1 MHNSVIKSMYNNF
14 SLLKIGGIKNM
25 VNNKESLK
33 LQDYANMFNA
43 GNIDFKHP
51 YQRSAGQWSKQQ
63 KLDLID
69 SFIVGFDVDAVTL
82 ALKPK
87 KTKSKT
93 YYCIDGVQRISTIC
107 DLISDK
113 LVLPKGFKIA
123 PDNILEE
130 DKVFSELSADERELI
145 ADKKMAVTFIS
156 DWTEDELREVFR
168 RKNNG
173 KPLTSS
179 QKNSIYFDNALYSK
193 ILEITN
199 LDEVNQ
205 KGKKVKNFWNR
216 VIKKGL
222 RKNSEDRA
230 LVMQT
235 LMLLDKHLE
244 EKDENGE
251 VGINT
256 GFLAKD
262 IENYIVT
269 FGSYSEEEQN
279 EALGRVKDASLML
292 NEQFE
297 LMEKQIKDARKSI
310 KNAKE
315 GEDIS
320 QFEATIR
327 TNKLRMKSIK
337 KLTIPMLVAGMARVM
352 ADNKGAGI
360 DAYINKVYELLDF
373 IGEMQNLKS
382 MEREIY
388 LVNAEADEANAS
400 KVRYYKA
407 YNTSGT
413 ADKRNVS
420 ERWKVFRSF
429 TVKEQ

>member
-1 MHNSVIKSMYNNF
+1 MHNSVIKSMYNKL
-14 SLLKIGGIKNM
+14 SLSKIGGIKIM
-25 VNNKESLK
+25 HSKTVEYTLSSLYDK
-33 LQDYANMFNA
+33 CKDNS
-43 GNIDFKHP
+43 IDFKHP
-51 YQRSAGQWSKQQ
+51 LQRSAGQWSKQQ

-69 SFIVGFDVDAVTL
+69 SFLITLPVDPVTL
-82 ALKPK
+82 ALKPGT
-87 KTKSKT
+87 KTKS
-93 YYCIDGVQRISTIC
+93 YYCIDGVQRISTVC
-107 DLISDK
+107 DLMSDK
-113 LVLPKGFKIA
+113 LVLPKGFKLA
-123 PDNILEE
+123 PDKYLEE
-130 DKVFSELSADERELI
+130 DKKFSELSDD
-145 ADKKMAVTFIS
+145 DKRLLSDCCLAASVIS

-179 QKNSIYFDNALYSK
+179 QKNSIYFNNELYSK
-193 ILEITN
+193 ILDITN

>member
-1 MHNSVIKSMYNNF
+1 
-14 SLLKIGGIKNM
+14 M

>member
-1 MHNSVIKSMYNNF
+1 M
-14 SLLKIGGIKNM
+14 
-25 VNNKESLK
+25 
-33 LQDYANMFNA
+33 D
-43 GNIDFKHP
+43 
-51 YQRSAGQWSKQQ
+51 
-63 KLDLID
+63 
-69 SFIVGFDVDAVTL
+69 
-82 ALKPK
+82 
-87 KTKSKT
+87 
-93 YYCIDGVQRISTIC
+93 
-107 DLISDK
+107 
-113 LVLPKGFKIA
+113 
-123 PDNILEE
+123 
-130 DKVFSELSADERELI
+130 
-145 ADKKMAVTFIS
+145 
-156 DWTEDELREVFR
+156 
-168 RKNNG
+168 
-173 KPLTSS
+173 
-179 QKNSIYFDNALYSK
+179 
-193 ILEITN
+193 ITN

-382 MEREIY
+382 MERDIY